1 MQQVKHTII
10 TDWLYQYGDSKI
22 DKKVQKYLETK
33 KRTMEQVK
41 QTAVEWLVDEINKL
55 IGLNIC
61 KDEPIIEQAKEIEKE
76 QIINAYLKSK
86 RKRTDL
92 LGALKIMDEAEQYY
106 NETFKSE

>member
-1 MQQVKHTII
+1 
-10 TDWLYQYGDSKI
+10 L
-22 DKKVQKYLETK
+22 
-33 KRTMEQVK
+33 
-41 QTAVEWLVDEINKL
+41 
-55 IGLNIC
+55 
-61 KDEPIIEQAKEIEKE
+61 KDIEQAKEIEKK